1 MLKALKAI
9 HIVGV
14 ALFPGSIFAHIA
26 TGRTPAAL
34 TDPAATLFSRQAID
48 LATRYVTVPG
58 LAIAIVSGI
67 LMAAIGYPG
76 FFKRGWLVLHAAA
89 AAIIVVITI
98 TVMLPAG
105 RDILT
110 AAAALASGAGARE
123 AFDATAMR
131 EHSFGAANIVL
142 ALAAI
147 ALGAV
152 KPRLR
157 LPVQGA

>member
-14 ALFPGSIFAHIA
+14 ALFLGSIFAHIA
-26 TGRTPAAL
+26 TGQTPAAL
-34 TDPAATLFSRQAID
+34 TEPAATLFSRQAID
-48 LATRYVTVPG
+48 IATRYVTVPG
-58 LAIAIVSGI
+58 LAIVVISGI
-67 LMAAIGYPG
+67 LMVAIGYPNLL
-76 FFKRGWLVLHAAA
+76 KRGWLVLHAAV

-110 AAAALASGAGARE
+110 AAAALASGAGTRE

-147 ALGAV
+147 VLGAV

-157 LPVQGA
+157 RPVQGA